1 MDQIE
6 HKNIEVNGLKL
17 HVAEIGKGSTAVV
30 FCHGFPEIWYSWRFQ
45 MIAVAEAGYR
55 SIAFDYRGYGLSERP
70 SAPDKSTFADFT
82 DDLHSLLNVL
92 GISKV
97 LLLIISINYCFKFW
111 I

>member
-6 HKNIEVNGLKL
+6 HKNVEVNGLKL

-55 SIAFDYRGYGLSERP
+55 AVAFDYRGYGLSERP
-70 SAPDKSTFADFT
+70 SEPEKSTYADFT
-82 DDLHSLLNVL
+82 ADLHSLLNVL

-97 LLLIISINYCFKFW
+97 LLIIIIIIYYYFKF
-111 I
+111 